1 MATFLN
7 GVTDYV
13 TQTNPTQSNLAF
25 DQQALQT
32 KEAAYLAGHKKVND
46 LYGSLLNSNMSRGEN
61 IAARDE
67 FFKMVNQ
74 DIKRMGGL
82 DFSLDTNVAAASNVF
97 QSIYS
102 NKNIVK
108 DMVWTKNNN
117 NQKERSEALKNCI
130 DPTKC
135 GGQWW
140 EKGDKYLSYKEEE
153 FKNASTTEAL
163 GMSDTKYVPYTDVMA
178 KAMKIAKDADLSI
191 SKDYI
196 LGSGYKVTNKNGQ
209 EVLSPL
215 TALLSETLGNDP
227 NIAEMFKVDSYV
239 ERKDWVYNE
248 LNTGQFENEEDAHV
262 GYFKMRSDAVAR
274 QLREANDGVNLD
286 VDMLKES
293 IEELQEKNPQPGTVS
308 HNDLQNKQLM
318 LQKASLAQQHL
329 QRYNLAQ
336 ENIHNQVAM
345 RTLGESLDENDSAN
359 KLNVT
364 INQAAEILSHKGEES
379 KMELDKKAEMAI
391 AHQYRV
397 SEEATEF
404 NHSKLLVA
412 EKAKYGAYDGTAKKD
427 KDKDKDE
434 KITSDEISAFTTAKT
449 TTDGYINASKDADN
463 NGYANVS
470 LTSKKAIN
478 KALGRES
485 DVELSESDIKAYKL
499 KIAPYKEKEN
509 IAAVKAGE
517 TNLRHPDLVNGALF
531 QEMNDKQKGT
541 FITQYEAK
549 HKAALK
555 KDGITHEALWKS
567 FSKKTGSE
575 NLFTY

>member
-7 GVTDYV
+7 GVSDYV

-46 LYGSLLNSNMSRGEN
+46 LYGSLLNSDMSRGEN

-67 FFKMVNQ
+67 FFKMVNH

-117 NQKERSEALKNCI
+117 EQKQRSEALKNCI
-130 DPTKC
+130 DPAKC

-140 EKGDKYLSYKEEE
+140 EKGDKYLAYKEEE

-163 GMSDTKYVPYTDVMA
+163 GMADTKYVPYTDTMA
-178 KAMKIAKDADLSI
+178 KAMKIAKEADLSI

-196 LGSGYKVTNKNGQ
+196 LDSGYKVTNKNGQ

-215 TALLSETLGNDP
+215 TALLAETLGNDP

-239 ERKDWVYNE
+239 ERKDWIYNG

-262 GYFKMRSDAVAR
+262 GYFKMRSDQVAR

-293 IEELQEKNPQPGTVS
+293 IEELQEKNPQPGTVT
-308 HNDLQNKQLM
+308 HNELQYKQLM

-345 RTLGESLDENDSAN
+345 RTLGENLDEQDSAN

-379 KMELDKKAEMAI
+379 KMELDKKTEMAI

-404 NHSKLLVA
+404 QHSKELVA

-427 KDKDKDE
+427 KE
-434 KITSDEISAFTTAKT
+434 KEKNEVTSTEISSAKSAKLAYEELTSDAGIKKELGGSPTADEIKQYRKDNAEKFKASAM
-449 TTDGYINASKDADN
+449 
-463 NGYANVS
+463 
-470 LTSKKAIN
+470 KA
-478 KALGRES
+478 
-485 DVELSESDIKAYKL
+485 
-499 KIAPYKEKEN
+499 N
-509 IAAVKAGE
+509 IALIKAGE
-517 TNLRHPDLVNGALF
+517 MPIDYTQVNAAMW
-531 QEMNDKQKGT
+531 QKDMNDKQKGT
-541 FITQYEAK
+541 YIAK
-549 HKAALK
+549 LIKDK
-555 KDGITHEALWKS
+555 KNDGLTNAQLWKFLS
-567 FSKKTGSE
+567 DQEDG
-575 NLFTY
+575 TYNVYE

>member
-308 HNDLQNKQLM
+308 HNDLQYKQLM

-427 KDKDKDE
+427 KEKEKNEVTSTEITSAKSAKLAHEELISDAGIKKELGGSPTPE
-434 KITSDEISAFTTAKT
+434 KIAQYKKDNAEKFKASAM
-449 TTDGYINASKDADN
+449 
-463 NGYANVS
+463 
-470 LTSKKAIN
+470 KA
-478 KALGRES
+478 
-485 DVELSESDIKAYKL
+485 
-499 KIAPYKEKEN
+499 N
-509 IAAVKAGE
+509 IALIKAGE
-517 TNLRHPDLVNGALF
+517 MPIDYTQVNAAMW
-531 QEMNDKQKGT
+531 QKDMDNKQKGT
-541 FITQYEAK
+541 YIAK
-549 HKAALK
+549 LIKDK
-555 KDGITHEALWKS
+555 KNDGLTNEQLWKFLS
-567 FSKKTGSE
+567 DQEDG
-575 NLFTY
+575 TYNVYE

>member
-308 HNDLQNKQLM
+308 HNDLQYKQLM

-359 KLNVT
+359 KLNIT

-427 KDKDKDE
+427 KEKEKNEVTSTEISSAKSAKLAHEELISDAGIKEALGGSPTAE
-434 KITSDEISAFTTAKT
+434 KIAQYKKDNAEKFKASAM
-449 TTDGYINASKDADN
+449 
-463 NGYANVS
+463 
-470 LTSKKAIN
+470 KA
-478 KALGRES
+478 
-485 DVELSESDIKAYKL
+485 
-499 KIAPYKEKEN
+499 N
-509 IAAVKAGE
+509 IALIKAGE
-517 TNLRHPDLVNGALF
+517 MPIDYTQVNAAMW
-531 QEMNDKQKGT
+531 QKDMDNKQKGT
-541 FITQYEAK
+541 YIAK
-549 HKAALK
+549 LIKDK
-555 KDGITHEALWKS
+555 KNDGLTNEQLWKFLS
-567 FSKKTGSE
+567 DQEDG
-575 NLFTY
+575 TYNVYE

>member
-7 GVTDYV
+7 GVSDYV

-46 LYGSLLNSNMSRGEN
+46 LYGSLLNSDMSRGEN

-67 FFKMVNQ
+67 FFKMVNH

-117 NQKERSEALKNCI
+117 EQKQRSEALKNCI
-130 DPTKC
+130 DPAKC

-140 EKGDKYLSYKEEE
+140 EKGDKYLAYKEEE

-163 GMSDTKYVPYTDVMA
+163 SMADTKYVPYTDTMA
-178 KAMKIAKDADLSI
+178 KAMKIAKEADLSI

-196 LGSGYKVTNKNGQ
+196 LDSGYKVTNKNGQ

-215 TALLSETLGNDP
+215 TALLAETLGNDP

-239 ERKDWVYNE
+239 ERKDWIYNG

-262 GYFKMRSDAVAR
+262 GYFKMRSDQVAR

-293 IEELQEKNPQPGTVS
+293 IEELQEKNPQPGTVT
-308 HNDLQNKQLM
+308 HNELQYKQLM

-345 RTLGESLDENDSAN
+345 RTLGENLDEQDSAN

-379 KMELDKKAEMAI
+379 KMELDKKTEMAI

-404 NHSKLLVA
+404 QHSKELVA

-427 KDKDKDE
+427 KE
-434 KITSDEISAFTTAKT
+434 KEKNEVTSTEISSAESAKLAYEELTSDAGIKKELGGSPTADEIKQYRKDNAEKFKASAM
-449 TTDGYINASKDADN
+449 
-463 NGYANVS
+463 
-470 LTSKKAIN
+470 KA
-478 KALGRES
+478 
-485 DVELSESDIKAYKL
+485 
-499 KIAPYKEKEN
+499 N
-509 IAAVKAGE
+509 IALIKAGE
-517 TNLRHPDLVNGALF
+517 MPIDYTQVNAAMW
-531 QEMNDKQKGT
+531 QKDMNDKQKGT
-541 FITQYEAK
+541 FIAK
-549 HKAALK
+549 MI
-555 KDGITHEALWKS
+555 KDGKNKIKDGNKTITLSNEALWQA
-567 FSKKTGSE
+567 FAAEENGST
-575 NLFTY
+575 NLYK